1 MNRRRGWIVPT
12 LALALAALPL
22 VVATV
27 RTLSGGWMA
36 IGDNGLILLR
46 AEDVAT
52 AHHPLLGTWTSAS
65 QAAGRTI
72 SNPGPLWF
80 DVLAPFVKV
89 AGPSVGLAVAV
100 MVANLA
106 AIAGAAWAAQRVGG
120 QRAMVLTT
128 ALSAGLA
135 WSLGSELL
143 FDAWQPHAML
153 LPFWCLLVMC
163 WALAAGDL
171 LMAPFVVAIASLL
184 VQTHLSFVYVV
195 AIIGAATVVMT
206 SAGLVRMARAG
217 GAVWDAERSWLRR
230 IGLWTAGVAVLAW
243 CQPLCDQFFGE
254 GNLGGLLGSS
264 GSGGD
269 NERVGLS
276 LGARFVASV
285 VALPPWWTRPG
296 FSSII
301 RATGVVDDPKGR
313 TLAEGDVAGGTAA
326 LAGLL
331 AVAVVLAVVI
341 VAGRRWRSRPIL
353 TLGVLAAV
361 AVVAALVSMVLH
373 AHRGHRHQP
382 APDALA
388 VADLRLRPPGRGGRG
403 RRVVT
408 AATRRRARRPGR
420 ATALLAVLNL
430 PTYAAPEGPT
440 ADRPTP
446 GRRWRSS
453 TSSTTTGRTS
463 PCSSTSPCCASP
475 SPTAGRCS
483 PRWAATA
490 STSSSTTTG
499 WCASSASAAGPRG
512 TSACGSCS
520 SRVRRPSSRPPGA
533 RTVAF
538 VDGLDA
544 DEESELDRARGRG
557 RRAGRRGRAGAR
569 PTQGGDAVRAGR
581 IDLDDVVVP
590 AAATP
595 DRSRPAASWP
605 PWSTTATS
613 TSTPTSPRP
622 SSATPSCGGAR
633 TARPSGCSSSRSAT
647 AVTAMRTRS
656 AAARAALRRPSFVP
670 RTSRHSLSGTSR
682 NADAGSPLTPPSP
695 GAADRAAR
703 RRTPSG
709 S

>member
-1 MNRRRGWIVPT
+1 MNRRRGWIVPI
-12 LALALAALPL
+12 LALGLAALPL

-27 RTLSGGWMA
+27 RVLSGGWIA

-52 AHHPLLGTWTSAS
+52 AHLPLLGTWTSAS

-106 AIAGAAWAAQRVGG
+106 AIGGAAWAAQRVGG

-143 FDAWQPHAML
+143 FDPWQPHAML

-163 WALAAGDL
+163 WTLAAGDL
-171 LMAPFVVAIASLL
+171 LMAPFLVAIASLL

-195 AIIGAATVVMT
+195 AIIGAAAVVMT
-206 SAGLVRMARAG
+206 GAGLVRMARAG
-217 GAVWDAERSWLRR
+217 GAVWDAERSWLQR
-230 IGLWTAGVAVLAW
+230 IGLWTAGVGVLAW
-243 CQPLCDQFFGE
+243 CQPLWDQFFGE
-254 GNLGGLLGSS
+254 GNLGSLLGSS

-269 NERVGLS
+269 NERVGLT

-331 AVAVVLAVVI
+331 AVAAVLVVVI

-353 TLGVLAAV
+353 TLGVLAAAAV
-361 AVVAALVSMVLH
+361 AAALVSMVFMPI
-373 AHRGHRHQP
+373 GVIGISPHQMRWLWP
-382 APDALA
+382 ISAFVLLAAL
-388 VADLRLRPPGRGGRG
+388 VAAAECSPV
-403 RRVVT
+403 RRVAVPAGL
-408 AATRRRARRPGR
+408 AATG
-420 ATALLAVLNL
+420 LLAVLNL

-440 ADRPTP
+440 ADRADTGTAMALVDQLDGYRPDEP
-446 GRRWRSS
+446 MLFDISVLRFAEPYSGPVLAALARNGVDVVVEDDGMVRQLGERRR
-453 TSSTTTGRTS
+453 
-463 PCSSTSPCCASP
+463 AS
-475 SPTAGRCS
+475 GDERQ
-483 PRWAATA
+483 RLVLLEGAAA
-490 STSSSTTTG
+490 EQ
-499 WCASSASAAGPRG
+499 
-512 TSACGSCS
+512 
-520 SRVRRPSSRPPGA
+520 PPEGA
-533 RTVAF
+533 RAVAL
-538 VDGLDA
+538 VEGLDA
-544 DEESELDRARGRG
+544 DEGTELATLSAEVVELAGEGGLELSD
-557 RRAGRRGRAGAR
+557 AGR
-569 PTQGGDAVRAGR
+569 DAVRAGR

-590 AAATP
+590 VGGDAGP
-595 DRSRPAASWP
+595 LEAS
-605 PWSTTATS
+605 
-613 TSTPTSPRP
+613 
-622 SSATPSCGGAR
+622 GEL
-633 TARPSGCSSSRSAT
+633 
-647 AVTAMRTRS
+647 
-656 AAARAALRRPSFVP
+656 AALVNDGYVTLDPDVAETFKRYAE
-670 RTSRHSLSGTSR
+670 L
-682 NADAGSPLTPPSP
+682 
-695 GAADRAAR
+695 R
-703 RRTPSG
+703 RRQDRQTVGLFELPVNDA
-709 S
+709 